1 MPRAN
6 PQTHPRAYA
15 FQSKRLVRRANG
27 WLPDAV
33 TDTNPKR
40 IRKAAVLLGDGCGVL
55 CRMWTLPGHE
65 LWHIVISLPDSLD
78 FYAQAPTLG
87 RAELRALFPDAPA
100 LAWAAYAH
108 RRRSHLHVLVAIKK
122 GEQLPSHGT
131 FGRLFARRVK
141 DAHHLEKLALYFSRP
156 ADERAARP
164 NRAASLRHT
173 REELETQRL
182 DAAEMYLEARAR
194 LGRLP
199 RTLWRQNIPRDLW
212 EAPQHVP
219 RRKPQLP
226 SPRIPHRN
234 RLPRWLTLQRAP
246 QPRHGLRLFLPRTKH
261 LPVPPRARGPPSE
274 SGPGGQTIPPTRQ
287 PEVRPMVHQFPPDIP
302 ATMGPPQETDYLL
315 NTLRVYFP
323 TRPVPLPPRLPC
335 GGGGVRLSPWHEL
348 AHDRPWT
355 ALASSLSILPKV
367 IHLGRAGPPGSRHS

>member
-6 PQTHPRAYA
+6 PQTHPRAYT

-100 LAWAAYAH
+100 LARAAYAH

-131 FGRLFARRVK
+131 FGRLFARRVE

-194 LGRLP
+194 LGRLR
-199 RTLWRQNIPRDLW
+199 RTTWRQNIPRDLW
-212 EAPQHVP
+212 EAHQHVP
-219 RRKPQLP
+219 RRKPELP
-226 SPRIPHRN
+226 SPRVPHLN
-234 RLPRWLTLQRAP
+234 RLPLWLTLQRAP
-246 QPRHGLRLFLPRTKH
+246 QPRPGLRLFLPRAKH

-287 PEVRPMVHQFPPDIP
+287 PEVRPMVHRFPPHTP
-302 ATMGPPQETDYLL
+302 ATMRPLQETEYPPCLL
-315 NTLRVYFP
+315 PHSPCPSPTQAPLRWG
-323 TRPVPLPPRLPC
+323 RRSPVA
-335 GGGGVRLSPWHEL
+335 V
-348 AHDRPWT
+348 A
-355 ALASSLSILPKV
+355 
-367 IHLGRAGPPGSRHS
+367 

>member
-6 PQTHPRAYA
+6 PQTHPLTHA
-15 FQSKRLVRRANG
+15 FQWQRVARWAYG

-33 TDTNPKR
+33 TDTTAKR
-40 IRKAAVLLGDGCGVL
+40 RRKAAVLLGDGCGVL
-55 CRMWTLPGHE
+55 PRLWTLVGHE
-65 LWHIVISLPDSLD
+65 LWHVVISLPDSLD
-78 FYAQAPTLG
+78 FYSQAPALA
-87 RAELRALFPDAPA
+87 RAELRALFPDAPG
-100 LAWAAYAH
+100 LARAAYS
-108 RRRSHLHVLVAIKK
+108 RRSRSHLHALLAIKK
-122 GEQLPSHGT
+122 GEQLPSHGA
-131 FGRLFARRVK
+131 FGRLFTRRIE
-141 DAHHLEKLALYFSRP
+141 DADHLEKLALYFSRP

-199 RTLWRQNIPRDLW
+199 RTLWPQNIPRNLW
-212 EAPQHVP
+212 EAPQNVP
-219 RRKPQLP
+219 RRKPELP
-226 SPRIPHRN
+226 SPRVPHLN
-234 RLPRWLTLQRAP
+234 RLPLWLTLQRAP
-246 QPRHGLRLFLPRTKH
+246 QPRPGLRLFLPRAKH

-287 PEVRPMVHQFPPDIP
+287 TEVRPMVHRFPPHTP
-302 ATMGPPQETDYLL
+302 TTMGPPQETDHLL

-355 ALASSLSILPKV
+355 ALASSLFILLQV